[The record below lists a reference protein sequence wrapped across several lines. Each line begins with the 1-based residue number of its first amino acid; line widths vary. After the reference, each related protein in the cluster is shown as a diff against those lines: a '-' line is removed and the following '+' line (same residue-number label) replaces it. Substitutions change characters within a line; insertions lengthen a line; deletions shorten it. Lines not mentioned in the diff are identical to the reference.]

1 MANTLEGIINVCK
14 ERYGLEVSNKNK
26 NRYTQF
32 LKRQLNTHREYDINE
47 KIPARDNPFPYF
59 SLMVSKLQLFSYLIG
74 ETRII
79 AGYEGH
85 TKEKRIK
92 SVGDLYLLRP
102 SELGGTISGSLK
114 SYEQAVRRK
123 SKNTDKKLC
132 SLYISFQNYI
142 QKNKSINKEVWSNWG
157 SAIEELGQDKEVVRY
172 LGIEINYNLMVLKCP
187 SPNISSHG
195 GDRRK

>member
-102 SELGGTISGSLK
+102 SE
-114 SYEQAVRRK
+114 
-123 SKNTDKKLC
+123 
-132 SLYISFQNYI
+132 
-142 QKNKSINKEVWSNWG
+142 
-157 SAIEELGQDKEVVRY
+157 
-172 LGIEINYNLMVLKCP
+172 
-187 SPNISSHG
+187 
-195 GDRRK
+195 